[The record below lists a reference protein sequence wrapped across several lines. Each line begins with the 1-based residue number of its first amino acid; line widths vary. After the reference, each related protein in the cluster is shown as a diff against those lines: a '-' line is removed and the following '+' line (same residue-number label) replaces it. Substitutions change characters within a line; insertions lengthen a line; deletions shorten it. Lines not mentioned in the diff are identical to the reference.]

1 MVSDARRLPAARG
14 INAFASVS
22 ARRTAACPL
31 PFNGRVRQVVK
42 EREPEM
48 NPMQWLQEEEIKR
61 LEAMLDMPSA
71 PEREP
76 SRQEVRVEVQRVRKQ
91 KAE

>member
-1 MVSDARRLPAARG
+1 
-14 INAFASVS
+14 
-22 ARRTAACPL
+22 
-31 PFNGRVRQVVK
+31 
-42 EREPEM
+42 M